1 MTTADG
7 LRHMLHWGGMVTA
20 VFLAV
25 LLPANGFMRWDGL
38 GRAILLILALSY
50 FQAGVHL
57 DRALLWIGLLM
68 GGLRVRAARA
78 RVCVDGRRVGVR
90 GRAHSCGASGRSPE

>member
-1 MTTADG
+1 
-7 LRHMLHWGGMVTA
+7 MLHWGGMVTA

-25 LLPANGFMRWDGL
+25 LLSANGFMRWDGL

-68 GGLRVRAARA
+68 GGGYVFVLLVPVYVWTVVGLVFAAALTVAGLRG
-78 RVCVDGRRVGVR
+78 GRPNE
-90 GRAHSCGASGRSPE
+90 ATA